1 MKKKIEDIEIM
12 KLQNLS
18 SQKKNI
24 YLEEEYDEINPKDM
38 SDSKDSDE
46 IEQIRKNDE
55 VRVSDTVEDLKVR
68 KFSQHKYVGNVET
81 ESDKINLVDM
91 SDEKD
96 YVEIYEISKN
106 GDVTLTDIDEES
118 EEIYQIN

>member
-1 MKKKIEDIEIM
+1 M
-12 KLQNLS
+12 
-18 SQKKNI
+18 
-24 YLEEEYDEINPKDM
+24 
-38 SDSKDSDE
+38 
-46 IEQIRKNDE
+46 
-55 VRVSDTVEDLKVR
+55 
-68 KFSQHKYVGNVET
+68 GNVET

-106 GDVTLTDIDEES
+106 NDVTLTDIDEES